1 MGFDLPLFPLN
12 TVLFPGMPLTLHIFE
27 ERYKLMIERCLEHRQ
42 PFGVVL
48 IRYGKEALGS
58 LADPHRIGC
67 TARILDVQPL
77 SEGRM
82 NISALGQKR
91 FRILELSHKKPY
103 LEGSVELFP
112 LVESQKSLLD
122 RTGRQL
128 RPWVKRYMEI
138 LTRLSDVNLDP
149 QHLPNDPLVLAYL
162 AAVLLQVPP
171 DKKQDLLSRER
182 AVDLLADMY
191 KLYRREVALLQAMFL
206 EADVENV
213 GRFSIN

>member
-1 MGFDLPLFPLN
+1 MGFELPLFPLN

-27 ERYKLMIERCLEHRQ
+27 ERYKLMIEHCLEPRR

-48 IRYGKEALGS
+48 IRQGKEALGP

-82 NISALGQKR
+82 NIIALGQKR
-91 FRILELSHKKPY
+91 FRILELSHEKPY
-103 LEGSVELFP
+103 LMGSVELFP
-112 LVESQKSLLD
+112 LEETHKPLLD
-122 RTGRQL
+122 RTGRKL

-171 DKKQDLLSRER
+171 DKKQDLLSTER
-182 AVDLLADMY
+182 AIDLLSDMY

>member
-91 FRILELSHKKPY
+91 FRILELSHKKALPGG
-103 LEGSVELFP
+103 LGRAFPISRDSKIPFGSDWSPAEGP
-112 LVESQKSLLD
+112 
-122 RTGRQL
+122 G
-128 RPWVKRYMEI
+128 
-138 LTRLSDVNLDP
+138 
-149 QHLPNDPLVLAYL
+149 
-162 AAVLLQVPP
+162 
-171 DKKQDLLSRER
+171 
-182 AVDLLADMY
+182 
-191 KLYRREVALLQAMFL
+191 
-206 EADVENV
+206 
-213 GRFSIN
+213 

>member
-1 MGFDLPLFPLN
+1 MGIDLPLFPLN

-27 ERYKLMIERCLEHRQ
+27 ERYKLMIEHCLEPRQ

-48 IRYGKEALGS
+48 IRHGKEAFGS
-58 LADPHRIGC
+58 FAEPHRIGC

-82 NISALGQKR
+82 NIIALGQKR
-91 FRILELSHKKPY
+91 FRIQELSHDKPY
-103 LEGSVELFP
+103 LVGSVELFP
-112 LVESQKSLLD
+112 LVETHKPLLD
-122 RTGRQL
+122 RTGRKL

-171 DKKQDLLSRER
+171 DKKQELLSTER
-182 AVDLLADMY
+182 AVDLLSDMY